1 MLVVPIFEEHYHDQR
16 QSQSPSDQLFSVRR
30 SIDSETLLAN
40 TSQDIASLQALTSQL
55 AFEVAGAQRDVV
67 LAICRML
74 EGIQLM
80 VDRVLDLNEV
90 PELKPSGAS

>member
-1 MLVVPIFEEHYHDQR
+1 MIKDSPNP
-16 QSQSPSDQLFSVRR
+16 PSDQLFSVRR
-30 SIDSETLLAN
+30 CIDSETLLAN

>member
-1 MLVVPIFEEHYHDQR
+1 MIKDSPNP
-16 QSQSPSDQLFSVRR
+16 PSDQLFSVRL

-40 TSQDIASLQALTSQL
+40 TSQDIASLQALTSHL